1 MSIDFS
7 PLRKT
12 DNEFDWVAVSDQLEL
27 SLSTANGLDLLDALG
42 IEETYSNDP
51 WPIQCC
57 RVLVT
62 VARRKRLGYR
72 SPEIPR
78 SERSAPGRCTF
89 VDCGRSEGYIEQRL
103 SDLSDLLNQAI
114 AAGATHIG
122 WG

>member
-7 PLRKT
+7 PLRQT
-12 DNEFDWVAVSDQLEL
+12 DNDFDWVAVPEHLEL

-42 IEETYSNDP
+42 IEETYSNDH
-51 WPIQCC
+51 WPIQCF

-62 VARRKRLGYR
+62 VARRKRLDYR
-72 SPEIPR
+72 SPEIPW
-78 SERSAPGRCTF
+78 SEHSAPGRCTF
-89 VDCGRSEGYIEQRL
+89 IDCGRTEGYIERRL
-103 SDLSDLLNQAI
+103 SDLSDLLNHAI